1 MLFSGKILIMIHSLL
16 CNFFATL
23 NDLEVFVLNI
33 CFVFI
38 NVGLLECVYELYSYW
53 FQFNKIKNTKL
64 NNQFEKR
71 DVNMKFYSKSQ
82 FQSQR
87 EKMILN

>member
-1 MLFSGKILIMIHSLL
+1 M
-16 CNFFATL
+16 
-23 NDLEVFVLNI
+23 LNI

-53 FQFNKIKNTKL
+53 FQINKIKNTKL

-71 DVNMKFYSKSQ
+71 DMNMKFYSESQ
-82 FQSQR
+82 FQSQI
-87 EKMILN
+87 E